1 LSRRVV
7 VTGIGICAPLTFD
20 DVVAGRCALA
30 PPTEWSIPEISV
42 RVAAV
47 PEDAPALVRALP
59 PGPNGNW
66 RPDRLDP
73 VCHFALIA
81 AQRARED
88 SGLEEPDLERAAVV
102 VASAMGGERSH
113 DGGSRA
119 LAEHQLTGKRL
130 RLSAFTA
137 PKLMPNAAAANVA
150 MLLGSHGPSVSPAA
164 ACASGA
170 YAIAQAADL
179 IRLGR
184 AEVAV
189 CGASEA
195 PCEEIAARTFLA
207 GEALSGTGESLPFH
221 RRRNGF
227 VLAEGSAVL
236 VVEEWE
242 HARSRG
248 AHIYGELAGAGLTSD
263 AYHIVAPHA
272 GGTYA
277 ARAMAAALQEA
288 RLPAS
293 AVGYVNAHATGTLV
307 GDLAECRALRSV
319 FGSDLPAVSSTK
331 GAVGHLLGAAGALEA
346 AFSLLA
352 LQRGI
357 LPPTLGLDDESM
369 DPECSEGGLDFIP
382 NTAREARLQAVMS
395 NSFAF
400 GGHNAAL
407 LFTRVE

>member
-1 LSRRVV
+1 
-7 VTGIGICAPLTFD
+7 LTFAE
-20 DVVAGRCALA
+20 VVAGRCALA
-30 PPTEWSIPEISV
+30 PPTGWSIPELSV
-42 RVAAV
+42 RIGAV
-47 PEDAPALVRALP
+47 PEDAAALVRALP

-73 VCHFALIA
+73 VSHFALIA

-88 SGLEEPDLERAAVV
+88 AGLDDAALGRAAVV

-150 MLLGSHGPSVSPAA
+150 MLLGSHGPSVGPAA

-207 GEALSGTGESLPFH
+207 GEALSDTGESLPFH

-236 VVEEWE
+236 VLEEWE
-242 HARSRG
+242 HASARG
-248 AHIYGELAGAGLTSD
+248 ARIYGELAGVGLTSD

-272 GGTYA
+272 EGTYA
-277 ARAMAAALQEA
+277 ARAMESALREA
-288 RLPAS
+288 RLSAE
-293 AVGYVNAHATGTLV
+293 AVGYVNAHATGTPV
-307 GDLAECRALRSV
+307 GDLAECRAVRSV
-319 FGSDLPAVSSTK
+319 FGTPLPAVSSTK

-346 AFSLLA
+346 AFSLMA
-352 LQRGI
+352 LQQGI
-357 LPPTLGLDDESM
+357 LPPTLGLDEETT
-369 DPECSEGGLDFIP
+369 DPACAEGGLDFIP
-382 NTAREARLQAVMS
+382 NVARESRLRAVMS

-400 GGHNAAL
+400 GGHNASL
-407 LFTRVE
+407 LFTRAD

>member
-1 LSRRVV
+1 
-7 VTGIGICAPLTFD
+7 
-20 DVVAGRCALA
+20 
-30 PPTEWSIPEISV
+30 
-42 RVAAV
+42 
-47 PEDAPALVRALP
+47 
-59 PGPNGNW
+59 
-66 RPDRLDP
+66 
-73 VCHFALIA
+73 
-81 AQRARED
+81 
-88 SGLEEPDLERAAVV
+88 
-102 VASAMGGERSH
+102 
-113 DGGSRA
+113 
-119 LAEHQLTGKRL
+119 
-130 RLSAFTA
+130 
-137 PKLMPNAAAANVA
+137 MPNAASANVG
-150 MLLGSHGPSVSPAA
+150 MLLGSHGPNVSPAA

-207 GEALSGTGESLPFH
+207 GEALSGTGESLPFN

-236 VVEEWE
+236 VLEEWE
-242 HARSRG
+242 HAKARG
-248 AHIYGELAGAGLTSD
+248 AQIYGELAGVGLTSD

-272 GGTYA
+272 EGTFA
-277 ARAMAAALQEA
+277 AKAMEAALSEA

-293 AVGYVNAHATGTLV
+293 AIGYVNAHATGTPV

-346 AFSLLA
+346 VFCLLA

-357 LPPTLGLDDESM
+357 LPPTLGLDGESI
-369 DPECSEGGLDFIP
+369 DPACAEGGLDFIP
-382 NTAREARLQAVMS
+382 NTAREAQLQAVMS

-407 LFTRVE
+407 